1 MMMTTAIAEDAGDL
15 ASPRAELGSSTR
27 LVTQLADLAELASP
41 EVSVCVL
48 RRRIDPDVEG
58 FAREQL
64 LPQPLS
70 ETLLV
75 DPGAPDLAP
84 LAAGAPRSPG
94 REAFLHDVRGLI
106 SLFADLTGC
115 PRVGVRLARLDK
127 PMCPRLHADMVTV
140 RLVTTYVGPGTEWA
154 EHAAVRRDR
163 LGHRANGVPDEV
175 SGVLR
180 AGARLR
186 RMAPFDVGLLKGE
199 AWPGNRDR
207 GAVHRSPPGTSPR
220 VVLTLDAL
228 A

>member
-1 MMMTTAIAEDAGDL
+1 MTMTNAVDLGEIAA
-15 ASPRAELGSSTR
+15 PRPEPGSSTR
-27 LVTQLADLAELASP
+27 LVTELADLAEIASP

-48 RRRIDPDVEG
+48 RRRVDAGVEG
-58 FAREQL
+58 FVREWL
-64 LPQPLS
+64 LPQPRS
-70 ETLLV
+70 EALLV
-75 DPGAPDLAP
+75 DPGAPDLAA
-84 LAAGAPRSPG
+84 LAAGAPRSTG

-115 PRVGVRLARLDK
+115 PRVGVRLARLAR
-127 PMCPRLHADMVTV
+127 PMCPRLHADMVTL

-154 EHAAVRRDR
+154 EHADVRRDR
-163 LGHRANGVPDEV
+163 LGHRASGVPDEV

-180 AGARLR
+180 AGARLH
-186 RMAPFDVGLLKGE
+186 RMDPFDVGLLKGE
-199 AWPGNRDR
+199 AWPGNQDR

>member
-1 MMMTTAIAEDAGDL
+1 MMTTTTAEEREDL
-15 ASPRAELGSSTR
+15 APPRAAPASSTR
-27 LVTQLADLAELASP
+27 LVTELADLSEIAAP
-41 EVSVCVL
+41 EVNVCVL
-48 RRRIDPDVEG
+48 RRGVDPDVEG
-58 FAREQL
+58 FVRAWL
-64 LPQPLS
+64 LPRPVS
-70 ETLLV
+70 EALFV
-75 DPGAPDLAP
+75 DADAPELTA
-84 LAAGAPRSPG
+84 LAAGAPHSPG

-140 RLVTTYVGPGTEWA
+140 RLVTTYAGPGTEWA

-163 LGHRANGVPDEV
+163 LGHRANGVPDEK

-186 RMAPFDVGLLKGE
+186 AMEPFNVGLLKGE
-199 AWPGNRDR
+199 SWPGNQGR
-207 GAVHRSPPGTSPR
+207 GAVHRSPPGAQPR
-220 VVLTLDAL
+220 VVVTLDAL

>member
-1 MMMTTAIAEDAGDL
+1 MMTTTIAEERGEL
-15 ASPRAELGSSTR
+15 ASPPAKMGSSTR
-27 LVTQLADLAELASP
+27 LVTELADLAELASP

-58 FAREQL
+58 FVRGWL
-64 LPQPLS
+64 LPQPFV

-75 DPGAPDLAP
+75 DPGAPDLSA
-84 LAAGAPRSPG
+84 LAAGAPPSPG
-94 REAFLHDVRGLI
+94 REAFLQDVRWLI
-106 SLFADLTGC
+106 SLFSDLAGC
-115 PRVGVRLARLDK
+115 PRVGVRLARLTR
-127 PMCPRLHADMVTV
+127 PMCPRLHVDRVAV

-163 LGHRANGVPDEV
+163 LGHGASGLPDEG

-180 AGARLR
+180 AGARLG

-199 AWPGNRDR
+199 AWPGNRGR
-207 GAVHRSPPGTSPR
+207 GAVHRSPPGTGSR

>member
-1 MMMTTAIAEDAGDL
+1 MTTTTAEEHEDF
-15 ASPRAELGSSTR
+15 ASPRAAPASSTR
-27 LVTQLADLAELASP
+27 VVTELVDLAELAAP

-48 RRRIDPDVEG
+48 RRGVDPDVDG
-58 FAREQL
+58 FVREWL
-64 LPQPLS
+64 LPRPLA
-70 ETLLV
+70 ETLSV
-75 DPGAPDLAP
+75 DPIAPDLAA
-84 LAAGAPRSPG
+84 LAAGAPPSPG
-94 REAFLHDVRGLI
+94 REAFLEDVRGLI

-115 PRVGVRLARLDK
+115 PRVGLRLARLAK

-180 AGARLR
+180 AGTRLR
-186 RMAPFDVGLLKGE
+186 RMEPFDVGLLKGE
-199 AWPGNRDR
+199 AWPGNQDR

-220 VVLTLDAL
+220 VVVTLDAL

>member
-1 MMMTTAIAEDAGDL
+1 MTTTTAEEHEDF
-15 ASPRAELGSSTR
+15 ASPRAPPASSTR
-27 LVTQLADLAELASP
+27 IVTELVDLAELAAP

-48 RRRIDPDVEG
+48 RRGVDPDVDG
-58 FAREQL
+58 FVREWL
-64 LPQPLS
+64 LPRPLAEALS
-70 ETLLV
+70 V
-75 DPGAPDLAP
+75 DPVAPDLAA
-84 LAAGAPRSPG
+84 LAAGAPPSPG
-94 REAFLHDVRGLI
+94 REAFLEDVRGLI

-115 PRVGVRLARLDK
+115 PRVGLRLARLDK
-127 PMCPRLHADMVTV
+127 PMCPRLHADMVTA

-154 EHAAVRRDR
+154 EYADVRRDR

-186 RMAPFDVGLLKGE
+186 RMEPFDVGLLKGE
-199 AWPGNRDR
+199 AWPGNQDR

-220 VVLTLDAL
+220 VVVTLDAL

>member
-1 MMMTTAIAEDAGDL
+1 MMTTTTAEAPEDL
-15 ASPRAELGSSTR
+15 ASHRAAPGSSTR
-27 LVTQLADLAELASP
+27 LVTELADLAELAAP

-48 RRRIDPDVEG
+48 RRRIHPDVEA
-58 FAREQL
+58 FARERL
-64 LPQPLS
+64 LPRPLS

-84 LAAGAPRSPG
+84 LAAGAPHSPG

-115 PRVGVRLARLDK
+115 PRVGVRLARLDR

-163 LGHRANGVPDEV
+163 LGHRANGVPDED

-186 RMAPFDVGLLKGE
+186 RMAPFEVGLLKGE
-199 AWPGNRDR
+199 AWPGNQGR

-220 VVLTLDAL
+220 VVVTLDAL

>member
-1 MMMTTAIAEDAGDL
+1 MMTTTTAEEREDP
-15 ASPRAELGSSTR
+15 ASPRAAPASSTR
-27 LVTQLADLAELASP
+27 VVTELADLAELAAP

-48 RRRIDPDVEG
+48 RRGVDPDVDG
-58 FAREQL
+58 FVREWL
-64 LPQPLS
+64 LPRPLS
-70 ETLLV
+70 EMLRV
-75 DPGAPDLAP
+75 DPGAPDLAA
-84 LAAGAPRSPG
+84 LAAGAPPSPG
-94 REAFLHDVRGLI
+94 REAFLEDVRGLI

-115 PRVGVRLARLDK
+115 PRVGVRLARLAK

-140 RLVTTYVGPGTEWA
+140 RLLTTYVGPGTEWA

-186 RMAPFDVGLLKGE
+186 RMEPFDVGLLKGE
-199 AWPGNRDR
+199 AWPGNQDR

-220 VVLTLDAL
+220 VVVTLDAL

>member
-1 MMMTTAIAEDAGDL
+1 MMTTTIAEAPEDL
-15 ASPRAELGSSTR
+15 ASPRAAQGSSTR
-27 LVTQLADLAELASP
+27 LVTELADLAELAAP

-48 RRRIDPDVEG
+48 RRGIDPDVDAFVRG
-58 FAREQL
+58 WL
-64 LPQPLS
+64 LPRPLS

-75 DPGAPDLAP
+75 DPGAPDVAA
-84 LAAGAPRSPG
+84 LAAGAPHASG
-94 REAFLHDVRGLI
+94 RDAFLDDVRGLI
-106 SLFADLTGC
+106 SVFADLTGC
-115 PRVGVRLARLDK
+115 PRIGVRLARLDK

-154 EHAAVRRDR
+154 EHADVRRDR
-163 LGHRANGVPDEV
+163 LGHRSNGVPDEV

-207 GAVHRSPPGTSPR
+207 GAVHRSPPGASPR

>member
-1 MMMTTAIAEDAGDL
+1 MMTTTTAEEREDL
-15 ASPRAELGSSTR
+15 ASPRAAPASSTR
-27 LVTQLADLAELASP
+27 LVTELADLSEIAAP
-41 EVSVCVL
+41 EVNVCVL
-48 RRRIDPDVEG
+48 RRGVDPDVDG
-58 FAREQL
+58 FAREWL
-64 LPQPLS
+64 LPRPLS
-70 ETLLV
+70 ETLHV
-75 DPGAPDLAP
+75 DPGAPDLAA
-84 LAAGAPRSPG
+84 LAAGAPPSPG
-94 REAFLHDVRGLI
+94 REAFLQDVRGLI

-154 EHAAVRRDR
+154 EHEAVRRDR
-163 LGHRANGVPDEV
+163 LGHRANGIPDEV

-186 RMAPFDVGLLKGE
+186 RMEPFDVGLLKGE
-199 AWPGNRDR
+199 AWPGNQDR

-220 VVLTLDAL
+220 VVVTLDAL